1 MTLLCLA
8 GLNLVKR
15 LRPRPAVVRE
25 QRMPA

>member
-15 LRPRPAVVRE
+15 LKPRPVV
-25 QRMPA
+25 PAE